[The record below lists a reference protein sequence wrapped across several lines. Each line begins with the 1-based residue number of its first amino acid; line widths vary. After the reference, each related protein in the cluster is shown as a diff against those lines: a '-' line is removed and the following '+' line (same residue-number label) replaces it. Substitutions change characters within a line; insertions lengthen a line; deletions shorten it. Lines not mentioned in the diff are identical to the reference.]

1 MSDFLKTVR
10 LIVDHAIA
18 KEEHRVF
25 AEELRERT
33 LSFALKAASTSEAA
47 RLPEQP
53 WEDSKRQMSM
63 QVTSAEGRLNVTLQT
78 RGYRA
83 MQRWAERPARFSAR
97 LDGLTVVDQRFR
109 FSAEGRGVVVV
120 GDTPE
125 IRASLAHADLI
136 LDSDR

>member
-18 KEEHRVF
+18 KEEHRAL

-53 WEDSKRQMSM
+53 WQDSKRQMSM
-63 QVTSAEGRLNVTLQT
+63 QVTAAEGRLNVTLQT
-78 RGYRA
+78 QGYRA
-83 MQRWAERPARFSAR
+83 QQRYARRSARFSANI
-97 LDGLTVVDQRFR
+97 DGQSVIEQRFR
-109 FSAEGRGVVVV
+109 FSAEGLGVVVV

-125 IRASLAHADLI
+125 IRSSLAAARLI
-136 LDSDR
+136 LDPDC